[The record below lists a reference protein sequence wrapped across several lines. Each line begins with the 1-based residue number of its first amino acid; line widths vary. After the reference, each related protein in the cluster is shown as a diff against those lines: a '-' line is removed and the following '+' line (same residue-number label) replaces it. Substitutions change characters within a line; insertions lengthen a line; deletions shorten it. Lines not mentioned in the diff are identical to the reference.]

1 MSHSGSV
8 ASDMET
14 TLKKGNGDRRAGGTT
29 VDGIPKASVSSV
41 ILVVQVEDH
50 WWDDFDGVGVDR
62 AAMVANT
69 SSGPNMF

>member
-1 MSHSGSV
+1 M
-8 ASDMET
+8 
-14 TLKKGNGDRRAGGTT
+14 
-29 VDGIPKASVSSV
+29 DGIPKASVSSV
-41 ILVVQVEDH
+41 ILVVQVKDH